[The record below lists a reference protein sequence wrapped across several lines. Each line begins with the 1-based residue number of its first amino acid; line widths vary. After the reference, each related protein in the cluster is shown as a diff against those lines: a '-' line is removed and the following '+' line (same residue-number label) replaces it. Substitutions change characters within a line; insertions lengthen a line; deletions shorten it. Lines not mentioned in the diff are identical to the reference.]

1 MIHNYTKSDMCIS
14 IHYIQTF
21 FTTAGRVKDRKRI
34 GTAVKKCAKE
44 IFPRTILG
52 TCVIGFTAVD

>member
-1 MIHNYTKSDMCIS
+1 MCIS

-21 FTTAGRVKDRKRI
+21 FTPAGRVKDRKRI